1 MGENVKSGVLST
13 SVVEEIFRIVVK
25 GDFLVV
31 VLEVDG
37 VGGGLVVMV
46 DSS

>member
-1 MGENVKSGVLST
+1 MGENVKSGEFST